1 MGENTEVR
9 DAPDDL
15 WIAGVY
21 DTAQGLTFTYRN
33 CLSLLALVKASAGV
47 CVEIVF
53 LVLWIWNKRDYYS
66 FWFRAVKNISEI
78 FF

>member
-21 DTAQGLTFTYRN
+21 DTAQGLTFTYCN

-53 LVLWIWNKRDYYS
+53 LVKIC
-66 FWFRAVKNISEI
+66 AVNLEQKGLLQ
-78 FF
+78 FLV